1 MLTRRL
7 ALSAL
12 LLVGCGRT
20 SLDRPPITCGDGFV
34 DVGEECDDGN
44 RADLDGCD
52 SACRVE
58 SASCGNGAIEPP
70 EECDDGNRFGG
81 DGCDASCRFEMT
93 ACGDGVL
100 QPPEECDDGNTFAG
114 DGCDPFCFVE
124 PMSFCG
130 NGALE
135 PGEECDDGNSFDG
148 DGCSAFCRVESLC
161 GNFVIEPGEECDD
174 GNLLPGDGCD
184 AFCRFEAPPG
194 CGNGAL
200 EMGEE
205 CDDGNTRPGD
215 GCDARCRLEA
225 MPVCGNGA
233 IEVGEECDDGNVL
246 PGDGCDERCR
256 REPPPRCGNGVL
268 DPGEG
273 CDDGNTT
280 PGDGCSAICQL
291 EPRCGDGRVDAG
303 EECDDGNVT
312 PGDGCDA
319 MCRNEI
325 PAFCGDGMLDP
336 GEECDDGNMADGD
349 GCDALCRVERC
360 EPDLVLGALPVG
372 VTVTRT
378 VDTSTE
384 DDDQSACGTGNDV
397 VIAFEVPVDGD
408 VELEIL
414 QLGDHRYG
422 LYRDVGSF
430 TCTASRVRCYDPG
443 GASSGVTVFG
453 MTTRGRYFLVIEE
466 DAVGRGGPANI
477 ALTLLGAPPPL
488 CGDGALD
495 MGEVCDDGNT
505 ASGDGCRGDCLSD
518 ETCGNGSLDPATGEV
533 CDDGNT
539 TSGDGCSSDC
549 RSAEVCGN
557 GTLDAGEVCDD
568 GNRRSGD
575 GCSADCQSD
584 ETCGNGTVDG
594 AAGEDCDDGNTVP
607 GDGCDAMCRAEV
619 GMCLVDEDLGALRRG
634 VPVSRSLNVAT
645 AGDMWDTDCATMG
658 PERVLSFSLPRPG
671 NVTVRMSQ
679 VGHHNIG
686 IYQEGQVTERCLA
699 RAGICGSTSPDGPLG
714 IRFLRRPAGRY
725 FAIVE
730 ANGAARAGT
739 VDLSL
744 LWEGCAPNED
754 VGTLAPGA
762 SLMRTFD
769 TRIGTSRNR
778 AACAGPMSGSEHVIA
793 FNLTS
798 SATLDVGW
806 SQTGDHVFGLFQEL
820 GGNCDEHPVACHDPV
835 GAGMGSTSFPR
846 LAPGNYVMV
855 IDAHDPGD
863 EGRVTLTL
871 SAR

>member
-44 RADLDGCD
+44 RADFDGCD

-58 SASCGNGAIEPP
+58 SASCGNGAVEPP

-81 DGCDASCRFEMT
+81 DGCDASCRVEMT

-205 CDDGNTRPGD
+205 CDDGNLT
-215 GCDARCRLEA
+215 
-225 MPVCGNGA
+225 
-233 IEVGEECDDGNVL
+233 

-256 REPPPRCGNGVL
+256 REAPAFCGNGRL
-268 DPGEG
+268 DVGEE
-273 CDDGNTT
+273 CDDGNNF
-280 PGDGCSAICQL
+280 PGDGCDPFCRFEAPPSCGNGAL
-291 EPRCGDGRVDAG
+291 EPG

-754 VGTLAPGA
+754 VGALAPGA

-806 SQTGDHVFGLFQEL
+806 SQAGDHVFGLFQEL